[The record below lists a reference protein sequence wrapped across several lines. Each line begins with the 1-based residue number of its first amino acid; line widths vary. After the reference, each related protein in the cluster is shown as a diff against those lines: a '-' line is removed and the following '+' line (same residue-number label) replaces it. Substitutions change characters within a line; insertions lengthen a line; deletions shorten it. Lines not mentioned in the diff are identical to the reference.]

1 MEKKMVMTMS
11 DSNITFDI
19 NSFSRDKISLLKF
32 LKSLK
37 YKGLF
42 KRTKDLDIF
51 FSQQP
56 SLAYKYIRNI
66 IIEKEWRPDPS
77 GYVYL
82 NVDKN
87 RFEPEQEK
95 VFLKN
100 IKFGIAYLEATQ
112 QKKFRDEKINK
123 KFEKKLYK
131 DAGASFDYATR
142 VLQQRI
148 SEDKEHIFLDNY
160 YVMYHY
166 SMIVIKGKF
175 PDKIHNQIHLRSFE
189 KNVWRFDCLQAYLK
203 QDSSLLDKNYSYY
216 K

>member
-1 MEKKMVMTMS
+1 MAAMNTNN
-11 DSNITFDI
+11 SNITFDI
-19 NSFSRDKISLLKF
+19 NSFSRDKSSLLKF
-32 LKSLK
+32 LNSLK

-42 KRTKDLDIF
+42 KRTKELDVF

-56 SLAYKYIRNI
+56 SLAYKYIRGI
-66 IIEKEWRPDPS
+66 IVEKEWRSNPS
-77 GYVYL
+77 GYIYL

-100 IKFGIAYLEATQ
+100 IKFGVAYLEATQ

-123 KFEKKLYK
+123 KFEKKIYE

-142 VLQQRI
+142 VLRERI
-148 SEDKEHIFLDNY
+148 PEDKEHIFLDNY

-166 SMIVIKGKF
+166 AMLVIKGKF
-175 PDKIHNQIHLRSFE
+175 ADKVHNQIHLRSFE

-203 QDSSLLDKNYSYY
+203 QDSSLVDKNYSYY
-216 K
+216 R

>member
-1 MEKKMVMTMS
+1 MEKKIAMNMN
-11 DSNITFDI
+11 DSIIAFDI
-19 NSFSRDKISLLKF
+19 NSFSRDKVSLLKF
-32 LKSLK
+32 LYSLR

-42 KRTKDLDIF
+42 KRTKELDIF

-56 SLAYKYIRNI
+56 SLAYKYIRGI
-66 IIEKEWRPDPS
+66 IVEKEWRSNPS

-112 QKKFRDEKINK
+112 QKKFRDEKLNK
-123 KFEKKLYK
+123 KFEKKVYK
-131 DAGASFDYATR
+131 DSGASFDYATR
-142 VLQQRI
+142 VLCERI
-148 SEDKEHIFLDNY
+148 PEDKEHIFLENY

-166 SMIVIKGKF
+166 AMLVIKGKF

-203 QDSSLLDKNYSYY
+203 QNSSLLDKQYSYY
-216 K
+216 R

>member
-1 MEKKMVMTMS
+1 MTMTIN

-32 LKSLK
+32 LYSLK

-42 KRTKDLDIF
+42 VRNKELDIF

-56 SLAYKYIRNI
+56 SLAYKYTRNI
-66 IIEKEWRPDPS
+66 IVEKEWSPAGVNP
-77 GYVYL
+77 GGWTYL

-87 RFEPEQEK
+87 RLDPDQEK

-100 IKFGIAYLEATQ
+100 IKFGIAYLEITK
-112 QKKFRDEKINK
+112 QKKFRDEKLNK

-131 DAGASFDYATR
+131 DAGASFDYSIR
-142 VLQQRI
+142 VLHQRI
-148 SEDKEHIFLDNY
+148 PEDKEHIFLENY

-166 SMIVIKGKF
+166 AMLVIKGKF

-203 QDSSLLDKNYSYY
+203 QDSSLLDKQYSYY
-216 K
+216 R